1 MVGGKFHFEVKLKK
15 IYQKIIGVIIIF
27 SVFCIFMTEELLFG
41 SNFLLGNPTSLLI
54 YQTRRGVSKEKSLT
68 QMIKPTKCKSTS
80 IKKKIKTQLFFKA
93 KGKICSKILS
103 FLPTA
108 LKKKRRRG

>member
-41 SNFLLGNPTSLLI
+41 SNFSPRKSRVPIDISNATW
-54 YQTRRGVSKEKSLT
+54 GV
-68 QMIKPTKCKSTS
+68 QG
-80 IKKKIKTQLFFKA
+80 KKFDANDKA
-93 KGKICSKILS
+93 HQV
-103 FLPTA
+103 
-108 LKKKRRRG
+108 